1 MYRVVWTDTAR
12 TELRA
17 IWNSAPASDDP
28 LLIWAVADIA
38 FRLERNPESEGE
50 SRPQNT
56 RVMFSRPLSVLF
68 DIPDTETVWIHSVW
82 RHA

>member
-1 MYRVVWTDTAR
+1 MYRVMWTDKAR
-12 TELRA
+12 AELRA
-17 IWNSAPASDDP
+17 IWDAARPSDDQ

-38 FRLERNPESEGE
+38 FRLERNPGSEGE

-68 DIPDTETVWIHSVW
+68 DIPAGDTVWIHSIW